1 MTNNL
6 SNNQQEGED
15 DEPRAIKMAKQLQ
28 DQPANSNRKQD
39 QKNKKTVL
47 KELEE
52 QGEIK
57 VEEASRRGGEQYED
71 EEPRQGS

>member
-1 MTNNL
+1 MTNHL

-39 QKNKKTVL
+39 KKIAL

-52 QGEIK
+52 EGQIKGEK
-57 VEEASRRGGEQYED
+57 ESRRGGEQYED

>member
-1 MTNNL
+1 M

-15 DEPRAIKMAKQLQ
+15 EPRAMKMAKHLQ
-28 DQPANSNRKQD
+28 DQPANNNGKQD
-39 QKNKKTVL
+39 KKNKIMAL

-52 QGEIK
+52 EGQIKGE
-57 VEEASRRGGEQYED
+57 EESQRGGEQYED

>member
-1 MTNNL
+1 MTNHL

-39 QKNKKTVL
+39 KKIAL
-47 KELEE
+47 KESEE
-52 QGEIK
+52 EGQIKGEK
-57 VEEASRRGGEQYED
+57 ESRRGGEQYED

>member
-1 MTNNL
+1 
-6 SNNQQEGED
+6 
-15 DEPRAIKMAKQLQ
+15 MAKQLQ

-39 QKNKKTVL
+39 KKIAL

-52 QGEIK
+52 EGQIKGEK
-57 VEEASRRGGEQYED
+57 ESRRGGEQYED

>member
-1 MTNNL
+1 M

-28 DQPANSNRKQD
+28 DQPANSNSKQD
-39 QKNKKTVL
+39 KKNRKTAL
-47 KELEE
+47 KELKEE
-52 QGEIK
+52 RQIKGE
-57 VEEASRRGGEQYED
+57 EESRRGGEQYED